1 MSLEDATA
9 LYGRL
14 QAASAKARQRFGRP
28 VTLVE
33 KILAAHAVDFDAQ
46 AWDRGKAILRLRPDR
61 VAMQD
66 ATAQMALL
74 QFIQAGRER
83 TDEVWAVVDQDQH
96 STLKDALALARREGV
111 KVALSKPCFEVWLLL
126 HHDLL
131 REPPAWTPALDA
143 INDLEEPY
151 FGNPTPQS
159 HERTTRVFQRDWK
172 VRQQVLERAKG
183 RCEHCLTGPRP
194 ISWCKSSGEAGS
206 VGWERS
212 LQ

>member
-126 HHDLL
+126 HHLPSMKPLVSADQVRNELLQRLPQYSKSMEMTELVQLAEVAISNAEAVELRLQEEGMGGYPSTTVHHLVRGLALL
-131 REPPAWTPALDA
+131 RREP
-143 INDLEEPY
+143 
-151 FGNPTPQS
+151 
-159 HERTTRVFQRDWK
+159 
-172 VRQQVLERAKG
+172 
-183 RCEHCLTGPRP
+183 
-194 ISWCKSSGEAGS
+194 
-206 VGWERS
+206 
-212 LQ
+212 